1 MWIQK
6 KQRRRGESEGEI
18 YGVNNFWVV
27 MGSGQED
34 PEHEK
39 DKPWDIQRGETKCK
53 GKRKANF

>member
-1 MWIQK
+1 MK